1 VSRPFA
7 SGPRDAIASSE
18 LRRNVASIF
27 GARPAYPYKSPEL
40 VLPDFH
46 YPEGVVNHQYGKRM
60 TSMNSRQSGIA
71 RCLLLGVLLAGGQAI
86 AQEQASAGGHQAM
99 HHVPQ
104 MDAGTPGKKGC
115 KHHGKGAHAGKQ
127 HRAGKG
133 HPGTGKGAKRLYGEH
148 WKHSLTAEQKAELD
162 RLHLEYARTKAPLKA
177 GVKAMKVRLAV
188 LATSGSATQ
197 DDMNGPIMDLLLAK
211 QEMVRAKYNY
221 IAAQRNVLNPE
232 QRVSFDMEV
241 IHKAMHGSKGGH
253 GKH

>member
-1 VSRPFA
+1 
-7 SGPRDAIASSE
+7 
-18 LRRNVASIF
+18 
-27 GARPAYPYKSPEL
+27 
-40 VLPDFH
+40 
-46 YPEGVVNHQYGKRM
+46 
-60 TSMNSRQSGIA
+60 MNPRQSGIA
-71 RCLLLGVLLAGGQAI
+71 TCLLLGVLLAGGQAI

-115 KHHGKGAHAGKQ
+115 KHHGKGEHAGKQ
-127 HRAGKG
+127 HRAGKAQHGGCDKHGKAG
-133 HPGTGKGAKRLYGEH
+133 HPGTAKGEQRLYGEH

-211 QEMVRAKYNY
+211 QEMMRAKYNY
-221 IAAQRNVLNPE
+221 IAAQRNVLTPE

-241 IHKAMHGSKGGH
+241 IHKAMHGSKDSH

>member
-1 VSRPFA
+1 MNRQRSV
-7 SGPRDAIASSE
+7 IA
-18 LRRNVASIF
+18 A
-27 GARPAYPYKSPEL
+27 G
-40 VLPDFH
+40 
-46 YPEGVVNHQYGKRM
+46 
-60 TSMNSRQSGIA
+60 
-71 RCLLLGVLLAGGQAI
+71 LLLGMLLAGGQVL
-86 AQEQASAGGHQAM
+86 AQDQASAGGHQAM
-99 HHVPQ
+99 HPVPQ

-127 HRAGKG
+127 HRAGKGHHGGCDKHGKAG

-177 GVKAMKVRLAV
+177 GIKAMKVRLAV

>member
-1 VSRPFA
+1 M
-7 SGPRDAIASSE
+7 
-18 LRRNVASIF
+18 RR
-27 GARPAYPYKSPEL
+27 
-40 VLPDFH
+40 
-46 YPEGVVNHQYGKRM
+46 KR
-60 TSMNSRQSGIA
+60 SGIA
-71 RCLLLGVLLAGGQAI
+71 TGLLLGMLLASGQVL
-86 AQEQASAGGHQAM
+86 AQEQASAGGHRGM

-104 MDAGTPGKKGC
+104 MDAGSPGKKGYG
-115 KHHGKGAHAGKQ
+115 HHGMGEHAGMQ
-127 HRAGKG
+127 HRARKGQHGGCDKHGKSGHAKAGKG
-133 HPGTGKGAKRLYGEH
+133 GQHLYGAH

-177 GVKAMKVRLAV
+177 GIEAMKARLAV

-211 QEMVRAKYNY
+211 QEMMRAQYNY